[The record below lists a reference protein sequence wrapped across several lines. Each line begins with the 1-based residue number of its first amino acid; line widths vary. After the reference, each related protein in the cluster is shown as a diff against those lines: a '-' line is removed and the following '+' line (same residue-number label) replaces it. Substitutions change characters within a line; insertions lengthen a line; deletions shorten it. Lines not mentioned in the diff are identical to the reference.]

1 MRYRVL
7 FISLLF
13 ALCSPVVFAGENHDH
28 GHDDGHSHSHDPV
41 SQSQAEEAAVKRI
54 EKLVSKRK
62 IADSWKDAKVVG
74 AEKKKFGNK
83 EEWVVSFKNENV
95 SDPGKQTLYIFL
107 SLTGDYIAANFTG
120 K

>member
-13 ALCSPVVFAGENHDH
+13 ALCSPVVFAGANHDH

-41 SQSQAEEAAVKRI
+41 SQSQAEEAAVKRV

-62 IADSWKDAKVVG
+62 IADSWKGIKVAG
-74 AEKKKFGNK
+74 SEKKKFGDK
-83 EEWVVSFKNENV
+83 EEWVVSFKNDKV
-95 SDPGKQTLYIFL
+95 SDPNKQTLYIFL

-120 K
+120 Q